1 MNVRLP
7 PEPRPSKLRGQT
19 VTVRFRVN
27 ELGQVD
33 LGGTT
38 IRGPIESPYLE
49 RFRAELVKWQFAP
62 ALLEGCAVPG
72 STAITVT
79 FQ

>member
-1 MNVRLP
+1 MYVWMP
-7 PEPRPSKLRGQT
+7 PEPRPGNLRGKT
-19 VTVRFRVN
+19 VIMQLRIN
-27 ELGQVD
+27 EAGRVD
-33 LGGTT
+33 LGGTV

-49 RFRAELVKWQFAP
+49 RFKAQLLRWEFAP

-72 STAITVT
+72 TTEITVS